1 MLTILVFIVILG
13 FLVFIHELGHFLVA
27 RRNGI
32 KAEEFGFGFPPRA
45 VGIVKD
51 EKTKKW
57 NWIWGGKHVES
68 ANTIY
73 SLNWFPIG
81 GFVRIKGENGDEKDT
96 KDSFASKPAWARIKV
111 LAAGVLMNFFFAWIL
126 FSIGFMLGTP
136 QEVEDPNTPG
146 SYILIDKIEDNS
158 PASSMGIKMGD
169 VIGMKQIGKD
179 GKAVVLKT
187 TEDVQNFI
195 NSHANEKVS
204 LKIKRGKENL
214 ALSGTPKVSEEDGK
228 ARLGIGLVQVA
239 KISYSPLAALGKGLA
254 ELGSV
259 FVLMITVLKMLLAGN
274 KSGMEVTGVVG
285 IAVYTGQIIPL
296 GLAYLMRFAAILS
309 VNLGVINAL
318 PIPAL
323 DGGRILFIL
332 IEKIKGSPVSQ
343 KVEQIFHTVG
353 FALLMALMVFVTYRD
368 FLKFDII
375 DKIKGI
381 F

>member
-1 MLTILVFIVILG
+1 M
-13 FLVFIHELGHFLVA
+13 VFIHELGHFLVA

-45 VGIVKD
+45 VGIVKN

-57 NWIWGGKHVES
+57 DWILGSKHIES

-146 SYILIDKIEDNS
+146 SYILIDKIEENS

-179 GKAVVLKT
+179 GKVVVLKT

-214 ALSGTPKVSEEDGK
+214 ILNGTPKIGEEDGK

-259 FVLMITVLKMLLAGN
+259 FVLMLTVLKMLLAGN

-318 PIPAL
+318 PFPAL

-343 KVEQIFHTVG
+343 KVEQIFHTAG